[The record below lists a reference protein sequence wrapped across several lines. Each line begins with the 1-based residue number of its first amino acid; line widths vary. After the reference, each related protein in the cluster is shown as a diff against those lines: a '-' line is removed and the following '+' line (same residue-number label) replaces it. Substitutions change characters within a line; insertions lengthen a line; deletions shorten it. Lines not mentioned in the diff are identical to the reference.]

1 MKLGTHLISAPDIH
15 HSQGHS
21 PAAFA
26 AFIISDGV
34 EMKHRH
40 EIAACDLSLIKW
52 DQVQIIF
59 THASVLSSLGQLK
72 QLITNRLISGSIMAI
87 HLPLTL
93 LQTRRSP
100 RK

>member
-1 MKLGTHLISAPDIH
+1 MKLGAQSVSAPNIY

-34 EMKHRH
+34 EMKQRH

-59 THASVLSSLGQLK
+59 THASVLSW
-72 QLITNRLISGSIMAI
+72 RGS
-87 HLPLTL
+87 
-93 LQTRRSP
+93 SNS
-100 RK
+100 

>member
-1 MKLGTHLISAPDIH
+1 MKLGSHLVSAPNIY

-21 PAAFA
+21 PAALA
-26 AFIISDGV
+26 AFTTSDGA

-59 THASVLSSLGQLK
+59 THASVLSW
-72 QLITNRLISGSIMAI
+72 
-87 HLPLTL
+87 
-93 LQTRRSP
+93 
-100 RK
+100 